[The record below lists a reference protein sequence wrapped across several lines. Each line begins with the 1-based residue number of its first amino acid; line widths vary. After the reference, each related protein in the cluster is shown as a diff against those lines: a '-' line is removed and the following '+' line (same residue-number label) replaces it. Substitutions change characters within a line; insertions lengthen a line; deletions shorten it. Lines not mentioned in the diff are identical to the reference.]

1 MQQRTQNE
9 EIDLEPSDFDDR
21 DTMPAP
27 EEDDIDDVD
36 DDDSSTSPMTT
47 TTTKSSP

>member
-36 DDDSSTSPMTT
+36 DDQFDEPDDNDDDEE
-47 TTTKSSP
+47 

>member
-9 EIDLEPSDFDDR
+9 EIDLEPGDFDDR

-27 EEDDIDDVD
+27 EEDDIEDVNDDDQFDEPD
-36 DDDSSTSPMTT
+36 DDDDDDDE
-47 TTTKSSP
+47 